1 MLSGPVEQSI
11 ALLLSL
17 MAANDALQVVG
28 LQELTGELLSEDVGA
43 ASLEVVHLNA
53 LQLSIRF

>member
-1 MLSGPVEQSI
+1 MLSGPVEQSV
-11 ALLLSL
+11 AFLLSL
-17 MAANDALQVVG
+17 VAANDALQVVG
-28 LQELTGELLSEDVGA
+28 LQELTGKLLSEDVGT